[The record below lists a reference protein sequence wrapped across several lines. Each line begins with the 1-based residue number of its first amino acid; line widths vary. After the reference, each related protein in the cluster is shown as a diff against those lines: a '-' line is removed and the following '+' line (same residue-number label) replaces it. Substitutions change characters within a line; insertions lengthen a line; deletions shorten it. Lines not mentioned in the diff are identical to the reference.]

1 MQQVQISK
9 DKMEKSAHKRDSD
22 KATLSRVIEEEIS
35 VADRRAPSF
44 MGLE

>member
-9 DKMEKSAHKRDSD
+9 NKKEKSAHKSD
-22 KATLSRVIEEEIS
+22 KATWSRVMEEEIS